1 MRRIR
6 LPVRTLVT
14 ASIAYGLAAALMLT
28 AASSARA
35 EQGVEVE
42 AEVEWQP
49 HWRKVHPI
57 GLAAS
62 GVLAASAI
70 GLVLFVDQHS
80 SGAHGGILFDDG
92 LRDALRAETRAG
104 RDRARTVGDIGYRTM
119 LVFPLL
125 DVGLSW
131 AIHGN
136 DEVALQ
142 MLAIDFEVIA
152 FAGFVGI
159 LTDHA
164 IGRARPSVEPCDEDP
179 DYEKFC
185 NEKDQFGSFLS
196 GHTIMATAHAAVTC
210 AHHMNLPLYGG
221 GAGDIAACAAASAFA
236 LTTGIARVIN
246 DRHWATDVTAA
257 LLIGGAAGYLWP
269 VWFHYRGRPATED
282 GARMLLLPQL
292 EPGRLGATLY
302 GTM

>member
-1 MRRIR
+1 MDPLRSGA
-6 LPVRTLVT
+6 PVT
-14 ASIAYGLAAALMLT
+14 ATHPIALALAAALLAGT
-28 AASSARA
+28 SRA
-35 EQGVEVE
+35 HADQ
-42 AEVEWQP
+42 AETVEWQP
-49 HWRKVHPI
+49 EWHKLGAVE
-57 GLAAS
+57 LVTS
-62 GVLAASAI
+62 SVLAATAI
-70 GLVLFVDQHS
+70 GLVLFVDQRS
-80 SGAHGGILFDDG
+80 SGGYGGILFDDG
-92 LRDALRAETRAG
+92 LRDVLRAETRSG
-104 RDRARTVGDIGYRTM
+104 RDRARLIGDIGYRSM
-119 LVFPLL
+119 LVYPLV
-125 DVGLSW
+125 DIGVSW

-142 MLAIDFEVIA
+142 MLGIHFEVVA
-152 FAGFVGI
+152 VAGFVGI

-164 IGRARPSVEPCDEDP
+164 IGRARPSVEPCNEDP
-179 DYEKFC
+179 NYERFC

-196 GHTIMATAHAAVTC
+196 GHTIMATASAAVTC

-269 VWFHYRGRPATED
+269 DWYHYRSRSDSD
-282 GARMLLLPQL
+282 GARLMLLPSL
-292 EPGRLGATLY
+292 EPGGIGANLF

>member
-1 MRRIR
+1 MTAPHPIA
-6 LPVRTLVT
+6 LVLATAVLASAASVHADQAETVAWQPEWHKLGALELVT
-14 ASIAYGLAAALMLT
+14 
-28 AASSARA
+28 SS
-35 EQGVEVE
+35 
-42 AEVEWQP
+42 
-49 HWRKVHPI
+49 
-57 GLAAS
+57 
-62 GVLAASAI
+62 VLAATAV

-92 LRDALRAETRAG
+92 LRNALRADTRSG
-104 RDRARTVGDIGYRTM
+104 RDRARLIGDIGYRSM
-119 LVFPLL
+119 LVFPLVDL
-125 DVGLSW
+125 GVTW

-142 MLAIDFEVIA
+142 MLGIHFEVVA
-152 FAGFVGI
+152 VAGFVGI

-164 IGRARPSVEPCDEDP
+164 IGRARPSVEPCDDDP
-179 DYEKFC
+179 NYEKFC
-185 NEKDQFGSFLS
+185 NASDQFGSFLS
-196 GHTIMATAHAAVTC
+196 GHTIMATASAAVTC

-269 VWFHYRGRPATED
+269 DWYHYRRGADRDD
-282 GARMLLLPQL
+282 GARVMLLPAL
-292 EPGRLGATLY
+292 EPGRVGANLF